1 MNQARPGGYWDTNI
15 ADFILIR
22 YQDTLTKI
30 FDTDNL
36 ETQTA
41 LWQTQ
46 TADWQVNEVNIV
58 VECSK
63 RFPIPKLY
71 F

>member
-1 MNQARPGGYWDTNI
+1 MYQARPGGYWDTNI
-15 ADFILIR
+15 ADFFLIR
-22 YQDTLTKI
+22 CQYTLTKI

-36 ETQTA
+36 
-41 LWQTQ
+41 QTQ

-63 RFPIPKLY
+63 RFPIPKLD